1 MEAPFFEFEAE
12 FVRSLRCVPMVVRFK
27 LDPCGL
33 KLSLRAWNLFDD
45 SVRGRLV
52 VLPTTSPA
60 DTARYRDFVV
70 AALDAVDQPVVK
82 VDVEPLPAWMN
93 RSAVPQPVARKARSL
108 DLGDPEPALWSNL
121 NPLQRFALTKL
132 TRGSNEHSKFLPA
145 LREFGLTV

>member
-1 MEAPFFEFEAE
+1 MEVQFFEFEAE
-12 FVRSLRCVPMVVRFK
+12 FVRSLRCVPMIVRFK
-27 LDPCGL
+27 VDTCGL

-52 VLPTTSPA
+52 VLPATTPT

-70 AALDAVDQPVVK
+70 AALEAVDQPVVN

-93 RSAVPQPVARKARSL
+93 RSAVPGPVARKARSL
-108 DLGDPEPALWSNL
+108 ALDEPEPALWSRL

-132 TRGSNEHSKFLPA
+132 TRGSNEHSRFLPA